1 LTPEAY
7 FAAERR
13 GAVLFLAAGIAALTL
28 SLGLALS
35 RTAYRGMVPPLGALG
50 LLEVVVGATVLGR
63 TPRPVEEIE
72 RERARMR
79 RVIASFRIYRV
90 AETVV
95 LTAGLTLMMLF
106 PRHTVLY
113 ASGLGCL
120 VQASVL
126 LVLDRVAERRAR
138 EYAAGLDA
146 TSSRRPGPDRA

>member
-1 LTPEAY
+1 MDSTRYLAE
-7 FAAERR
+7 ERR
-13 GAVLFLAAGIAALTL
+13 GAVLFLAAGLAALAL

-50 LLEVVVGATVLGR
+50 LLEVVVGAIVLRR
-63 TPRPVEEIE
+63 TPRPDEELE

-79 RVIASFRIYRV
+79 RVIASFPLYKV

-106 PRHTVLY
+106 PRHTPLY
-113 ASGLGCL
+113 AAGLGCL
-120 VQASVL
+120 LQASVL

-138 EYAAGLDA
+138 EYAAGLDV
-146 TSSRRPGPDRA
+146 TSSPRPGPDRA

>member
-1 LTPEAY
+1 MTPDRY

-50 LLEVVVGATVLGR
+50 LLEAVVGGIVLRR
-63 TPRPVEEIE
+63 TARPVEEME
-72 RERARMR
+72 KERARIR
-79 RVIASFRIYRV
+79 RVIASFRIFKV

-106 PRHTVLY
+106 PRHTPLY
-113 ASGLGCL
+113 AAGLGCL

>member
-1 LTPEAY
+1 MTPDRY

-50 LLEVVVGATVLGR
+50 LLEAVVGGIVLRR
-63 TPRPVEEIE
+63 TARPVEEIE
-72 RERARMR
+72 KERARIR
-79 RVIASFRIYRV
+79 RVIASFRIFKV

-106 PRHTVLY
+106 PRHTPLY
-113 ASGLGCL
+113 AAGLGCL

>member
-1 LTPEAY
+1 LTPDRY

-50 LLEVVVGATVLGR
+50 LLEAVVGGIVLRR
-63 TPRPVEEIE
+63 TARPVEEIE
-72 RERARMR
+72 KERARIR
-79 RVIASFRIYRV
+79 RVIASFRIFKV

-106 PRHTVLY
+106 PRHTPLY
-113 ASGLGCL
+113 AAGLGCL

>member
-1 LTPEAY
+1 MTPDRY

-50 LLEVVVGATVLGR
+50 LLEAVVGGIVLRR
-63 TPRPVEEIE
+63 TARPVEEIE
-72 RERARMR
+72 KERARIR
-79 RVIASFRIYRV
+79 RVIASFRIFKV

-106 PRHTVLY
+106 PRHTPLY
-113 ASGLGCL
+113 AAGLGCL
-120 VQASVL
+120 LQASVL

-146 TSSRRPGPDRA
+146 TSSPRPGPDRA